1 MYHGALSSLS
11 LPMTR
16 RVTPWLVPR
25 HRTNLIK
32 PFDAV
37 PHQLVDAAKR
47 LFTLLRS
54 QKVPGASVAG
64 SAPAFPRTVA
74 VERPSGD

>member
-1 MYHGALSSLS
+1 MYHGALRPLSLS
-11 LPMTR
+11 MTR
-16 RVTPWLVPR
+16 RVTPWLVPH

-32 PFDAV
+32 PFDVV

-54 QKVPGASVAG
+54 QKVQGAAVTGSPG
-64 SAPAFPRTVA
+64 AFPRSVA
-74 VERPSGD
+74 VERPPGD